1 MPLLCTAVFAP
12 MHILRRVW
20 LVVTYVYALPLLRGV
35 LDALSLWR
43 PIRFFVANKAA
54 RNAFFKCFQLNG
66 ALFLG
71 SMAAMQFGVAPALRG
86 LVALTLQLVG
96 LADAHQAVVDGT
108 QPDGDA
114 AGDAAS
120 PNTQQES
127 QQHSQ
132 MQMLEASAEFVSEL
146 IFRVLWL
153 YPVYCISFI
162 LNAAWYQEVAD
173 EAQQHFCPPDPGEK
187 AGSGGL
193 GFLKMVRDEI
203 FRLLLVLGFAVQAS
217 VLGGVVPGV
226 TGVALSFVCYS
237 WLFSFYCFEYGWS
250 ARGWR
255 LLRRTRHFEQDWL
268 YYLGFG
274 APGALATTFFPGLV
288 NGGVF
293 ALVFPL
299 FIAVGA
305 NCDGER
311 MRRLRQRHAGLGA
324 AAAGDDNDDSAA
336 AAETAASGLERI
348 LDEFRVQL
356 PVFWFPVLLANF
368 LIKMIQ
374 LCCCTKWGAPAG
386 SFSAADRKYNKT
398 KAPNKQQK
406 LKRAGG
412 SGGRS
417 SSSSSNSSSSLSRSS
432 NNGSNISSD
441 GSSSIAAATT
451 RGDDAFRHETLQ
463 L

>member
-1 MPLLCTAVFAP
+1 

-20 LVVTYVYALPLLRGV
+20 LVVAQVYALPLLRGV

-43 PIRFFVANKAA
+43 PVRFFVANKAA

-71 SMAAMQFGVAPALRG
+71 SMATMHFGVAPALRG
-86 LVALTLQLVG
+86 LVALTLQLVDLG
-96 LADAHQAVVDGT
+96 ADANRDAPAVDGT
-108 QPDGDA
+108 QPPPPGGDA
-114 AGDAAS
+114 AVAAAT
-120 PNTQQES
+120 PDLQEQEEGQQM
-127 QQHSQ
+127 QTQ

-173 EAQQHFCPPDPGEK
+173 EAQQHFCPPESGER
-187 AGSGGL
+187 ASGSGL

-203 FRLLLVLGFAVQAS
+203 FRLLLVLGFGVQAS
-217 VLGGVVPGV
+217 VLGSLVPGPM
-226 TGVALSFVCYS
+226 GVALSFVCYS

-274 APGALATTFFPGLV
+274 APGAVATTFFPALV

-305 NCDGER
+305 HCDGER
-311 MRRLRQRHAGLGA
+311 MRRQRQQTQGFGGGGGGGGGGGSGSTATITTSDSAASEA
-324 AAAGDDNDDSAA
+324 AAA
-336 AAETAASGLERI
+336 LERV

-374 LCCCTKWGAPAG
+374 LCCCTKWGAP
-386 SFSAADRKYNKT
+386 SATDHKNNKA
-398 KAPNKQQK
+398 KKKSINKQQK
-406 LKRAGG
+406 LAPADAG
-412 SGGRS
+412 SLSR
-417 SSSSSNSSSSLSRSS
+417 SSSSSNSSMR
-432 NNGSNISSD
+432 
-441 GSSSIAAATT
+441 ATT
-451 RGDDAFRHETLQ
+451 RSSDRSPQPATRSTRS
-463 L
+463 